1 MGEYSEHSN
10 LQFSNF
16 KVRCCSVPEMNK
28 SYCFVALTIFIGL
41 RNDLAARGV
50 MGEAAALQVKMLKF
64 QDAYEKL
71 AMSHSAYLS
80 LLNSS
85 GRLSMRQ

>member
-1 MGEYSEHSN
+1 
-10 LQFSNF
+10 
-16 KVRCCSVPEMNK
+16 MNK
-28 SYCFVALTIFIGL
+28 SYCFVALMIFIGL

-71 AMSHSAYLS
+71 AMSHSAS
-80 LLNSS
+80 
-85 GRLSMRQ
+85 